1 MKTQTVD
8 ARNQDLAVLAVISGQ
23 QQQLSILGPVFV

>member
-8 ARNQDLAVLAVISGQ
+8 ARNQDLAVFSGQQQQ